1 MIKLKIF
8 YAFFITLFLSI
19 TSSAIA
25 QDLCE
30 ECLDNVP
37 QDIKDYV
44 YNMDYMDEVQP
55 LGPSIMQ
62 DWKSP
67 SKPPWTIGYAS
78 TYAGN
83 TWRKGAMERLME
95 VVLPKWRDLGIVD
108 DIVITQS
115 NLDDSL
121 QIQQM
126 RQMIDGGEVDAIII
140 CCSNATALNQTI
152 KYGWD
157 KGIPT
162 FSFTGYVTS
171 PYAVNTSVN
180 YQLVGFYIG
189 AWMAELIG
197 EKGNV
202 IIMEGIPGYSA
213 SDSQNN
219 GMIDGLAEFPD
230 INVVGQ
236 LAHNWTS
243 QVAQKELSQWLSTH
257 PEKVDGI
264 AVQSSGETGTLQALL
279 QSGRDPIPP
288 IALGGELGALC
299 YWRQNPDY
307 IDEAIYAWPPGDD
320 IEFGFNVM
328 LRTMMGQGPKIQ
340 SILVGPATESF
351 DDIATYLDEDCDRNS
366 TGWSNPGIEN
376 WAGKEY
382 VDYFFAR
389 PADPEAYDPSSH

>member
-1 MIKLKIF
+1 MKLKLF
-8 YAFFITLFLSI
+8 YAFIFTLFLSI
-19 TSSAIA
+19 GSNAIA
-25 QDLCE
+25 QELCE

-55 LGPSIMQ
+55 LGPSIMR

-67 SKPPWTIGYAS
+67 NKPPWTIGYAS

-171 PYAVNTSVN
+171 PYAINT
-180 YQLVGFYIG
+180 
-189 AWMAELIG
+189 
-197 EKGNV
+197 
-202 IIMEGIPGYSA
+202 
-213 SDSQNN
+213 
-219 GMIDGLAEFPD
+219 
-230 INVVGQ
+230 
-236 LAHNWTS
+236 
-243 QVAQKELSQWLSTH
+243 
-257 PEKVDGI
+257 
-264 AVQSSGETGTLQALL
+264 
-279 QSGRDPIPP
+279 
-288 IALGGELGALC
+288 
-299 YWRQNPDY
+299 
-307 IDEAIYAWPPGDD
+307 
-320 IEFGFNVM
+320 
-328 LRTMMGQGPKIQ
+328 
-340 SILVGPATESF
+340 
-351 DDIATYLDEDCDRNS
+351 
-366 TGWSNPGIEN
+366 
-376 WAGKEY
+376 
-382 VDYFFAR
+382 
-389 PADPEAYDPSSH
+389 

>member
-1 MIKLKIF
+1 MIKFKYLIV
-8 YAFFITLFLSI
+8 FFISFLFSF
-19 TSSAIA
+19 SSSLIA
-25 QDLCE
+25 QELCE
-30 ECLDNVP
+30 ECLENVP
-37 QDIKDYV
+37 EDMKNYV
-44 YNMDYMDEVQP
+44 YNMDFMDKDQP
-55 LGPSIMQ
+55 IGESVMRN
-62 DWKSP
+62 WKSP
-67 SKPPWTIGYAS
+67 NKPPWTIGYAS

-95 VVLPKWRDLGIVD
+95 VVLPKWRSLGMVD
-108 DIVITQS
+108 EIVITQS

-140 CCSNATALNQTI
+140 CCSNLTALNQTI
-152 KYGWD
+152 QYGWD

-162 FSFTGYVTS
+162 LSFTGFTTS
-171 PYAVNTSVN
+171 PVSINTSVN
-180 YQLVGFYIG
+180 YRLVGFYIG

-202 IIMEGIPGYSA
+202 VVMEGIPGYSA
-213 SDSQNN
+213 SDQQNA
-219 GMIDGLAEFPD
+219 GMLEALELFPD
-230 INVVGQ
+230 VNVVGQ

-243 QVAQKELSQWLSTH
+243 QVAQKELSTWLATN
-257 PEKVDGI
+257 PQKIDGI

-307 IDEAIYAWPPGDD
+307 IDEAIYAWPPGDE
-320 IEFGFNVM
+320 IELGFEVLM
-328 LRTMMGQGPKIQ
+328 RTMQGQGPKIQ

-351 DDIATYLDEDCDRNS
+351 DDVASYLDEDCDRNS
-366 TGWSNPGIEN
+366 TGWQNPGLEN
-376 WAGKEY
+376 WAPRSYIEA
-382 VDYFFAR
+382 FFEN
-389 PADPEAYDPSSH
+389 PSDPEDYDISSH

>member
-1 MIKLKIF
+1 MIKFKYLII
-8 YAFFITLFLSI
+8 FFISFLFSF
-19 TSSAIA
+19 SSSLIA
-25 QDLCE
+25 QELCE
-30 ECLDNVP
+30 ECLENVP
-37 QDIKDYV
+37 EDMRNYV
-44 YNMDYMDEVQP
+44 YNMDFMDKDQP
-55 LGPSIMQ
+55 IGESVMRN
-62 DWKSP
+62 WKSP
-67 SKPPWTIGYAS
+67 NKPPWTIGYAS

-95 VVLPKWRDLGIVD
+95 VVLPKWRSLGMVD
-108 DIVITQS
+108 EIVITQS

-140 CCSNATALNQTI
+140 CCSNLTALNQTI
-152 KYGWD
+152 QYGWD

-162 FSFTGYVTS
+162 LSFTGFTTS
-171 PYAVNTSVN
+171 PVSINTSVN
-180 YQLVGFYIG
+180 YRLVGFYIG

-202 IIMEGIPGYSA
+202 VVMEGIPGYSA
-213 SDSQNN
+213 SDQQNA
-219 GMIDGLAEFPD
+219 GMLEALELFPD
-230 INVVGQ
+230 VNVVGQ

-243 QVAQKELSQWLSTH
+243 QVAQKELSTWLATN
-257 PEKVDGI
+257 PQKIDGI

-307 IDEAIYAWPPGDD
+307 IDEAIYAWPPGDE
-320 IEFGFNVM
+320 IELGFEVLM
-328 LRTMMGQGPKIQ
+328 RTMQGQGPKIQ

-351 DDIATYLDEDCDRNS
+351 DDVASYLDEDCDRNS
-366 TGWSNPGIEN
+366 TGWQNPGLEN
-376 WAGKEY
+376 WAPRSY
-382 VDYFFAR
+382 VEAFFENPSAPEDY
-389 PADPEAYDPSSH
+389 DISSH

>member
-1 MIKLKIF
+1 MIRLKLVF
-8 YAFFITLFLSI
+8 AFVATIFLSSA
-19 TSSAIA
+19 SSVIA

-37 QDIKDYV
+37 QDMRDYV
-44 YNMDYMDEVQP
+44 YNMDYMDKDQP
-55 LGPSIMQ
+55 LGSTVMR

-95 VVLPKWRDLGIVD
+95 VVLPKWRALGMVD
-108 DIVITQS
+108 DILITQS

-126 RQMIDGGEVDAIII
+126 RQMIDGGVVDAIII
-140 CCSNATALNQTI
+140 CCSNLTALNKTI
-152 KYGWD
+152 EYGWS

-162 FSFTGYVTS
+162 LSFTGFTTS
-171 PYAVNTSVN
+171 PVSINTSVN
-180 YQLVGFYIG
+180 YRLVGVYIG
-189 AWMAELIG
+189 TWLAELIG

-202 IIMEGIPGYSA
+202 VVMDGIPGYSA
-213 SDSQNN
+213 SDQQSD
-219 GMIDGLAEFPD
+219 GMLAGLAMYPD
-230 INVVGQ
+230 ITVVGH

-243 QVAQKELSQWLSTH
+243 QVAQKELSTWMAAH
-257 PEKVDGI
+257 PEEIHGI

-307 IDEAIYAWPPGDD
+307 IDEAIYAWPPGDE
-320 IEFGFNVM
+320 IQLGFEVM
-328 LRTMMGQGPKIQ
+328 MRTLQGQGPKIQ
-340 SILVGPATESF
+340 SILVGPATKGF
-351 DDIATYLDEDCDRNS
+351 DEIAAVLDEDCDRNS
-366 TGWSNPGIEN
+366 TGWDNPGLEN
-376 WAGKEY
+376 WAPSSY
-382 VDYFFAR
+382 VDAFFER
-389 PADPEAYDPSSH
+389 PADPTKYDPSSH

>member
-1 MIKLKIF
+1 MNKLKIF
-8 YAFFITLFLSI
+8 SAFFITFFLGM

-257 PEKVDGI
+257 PEQVDGI

-351 DDIATYLDEDCDRNS
+351 DDISSYLDEDCDRNS

>member
-8 YAFFITLFLSI
+8 YAFFITLFLSM

-25 QDLCE
+25 QELCE

-95 VVLPKWRDLGIVD
+95 VVLPKWRDLGIID

-257 PEKVDGI
+257 PEQVDGI

-340 SILVGPATESF
+340 SILVGPATENF
-351 DDIATYLDEDCDRNS
+351 DDIASYLDEDCDRNS

>member
-1 MIKLKIF
+1 MKIMKF
-8 YAFFITLFLSI
+8 LIAIFTAYFVTLFGNVY
-19 TSSAIA
+19 A
-25 QDLCE
+25 QELCE

-37 QDIKDYV
+37 QDMRDYV
-44 YNMDYMDEVQP
+44 YNMDYMDKDQP
-55 LGPSIMQ
+55 LGTTVMR

-95 VVLPKWRDLGIVD
+95 VVLPKWRALGMVD
-108 DIVITQS
+108 DILITQS

-126 RQMIDGGEVDAIII
+126 RQMIDGGVVDAIII
-140 CCSNATALNQTI
+140 CCSNLTALNKTI
-152 KYGWD
+152 EYGWS

-162 FSFTGYVTS
+162 LSFTGFTTS
-171 PYAVNTSVN
+171 PVSINTSVN
-180 YQLVGFYIG
+180 YRLVGVYIG
-189 AWMAELIG
+189 TWLAELIG

-202 IIMEGIPGYSA
+202 IVMDGIPGYSA
-213 SDSQNN
+213 SDQQSD
-219 GMIDGLAEFPD
+219 GMLAGLAMYPD
-230 INVVGQ
+230 ITVVGH

-243 QVAQKELSQWLSTH
+243 QVAQKELSTWMAAH
-257 PEKVDGI
+257 PEEIHGI

-307 IDEAIYAWPPGDD
+307 IDEAIYAWPPGDE
-320 IEFGFNVM
+320 IEFGFEVM
-328 LRTMMGQGPKIQ
+328 MRTLQGQGPKIQ
-340 SILVGPATESF
+340 SILVGPATKGF
-351 DDIATYLDEDCDRNS
+351 DEIAAVLSEDCDRNS
-366 TGWSNPGIEN
+366 TGWDNPGIEN
-376 WAGKEY
+376 WAPRSY
-382 VDYFFAR
+382 VESFFVN
-389 PADPEAYDPSSH
+389 PSDPEDYDISSH

>member
-8 YAFFITLFLSI
+8 YALFATLFFSI
-19 TSSAIA
+19 SFSAIA

-44 YNMDYMDEVQP
+44 YNMGYMDEVQP

-95 VVLPKWRDLGIVD
+95 VILPKWRDLGIVD
-108 DIVITQS
+108 DILITQS

-257 PEKVDGI
+257 PEQIDGI

-340 SILVGPATESF
+340 SILVGPATENF
-351 DDIATYLDEDCDRNS
+351 DDIASYLEEDCDRNS

-382 VDYFFAR
+382 VDYFFTR

>member
-1 MIKLKIF
+1 MIKFKYLSI
-8 YAFFITLFLSI
+8 FFISFLFSF
-19 TSSAIA
+19 SSSLIA
-25 QDLCE
+25 QELCE
-30 ECLDNVP
+30 ECLENVP
-37 QDIKDYV
+37 EDMRNYV
-44 YNMDYMDEVQP
+44 YNMDFMDKDQP
-55 LGPSIMQ
+55 IGESVMRN
-62 DWKSP
+62 WKSP
-67 SKPPWTIGYAS
+67 NKPPWTIGYAS

-95 VVLPKWRDLGIVD
+95 VVLPKWRSLGMVD
-108 DIVITQS
+108 EIVITQS

-140 CCSNATALNQTI
+140 CCSNLTALNQTI
-152 KYGWD
+152 QYGWD

-162 FSFTGYVTS
+162 LSFTGFTTS
-171 PYAVNTSVN
+171 PVSINTSVN
-180 YQLVGFYIG
+180 YRLVGFYIG

-202 IIMEGIPGYSA
+202 VVMEGIPGYSA
-213 SDSQNN
+213 SDQQNA
-219 GMIDGLAEFPD
+219 GMLEALELFPD
-230 INVVGQ
+230 VNVVGQ

-243 QVAQKELSQWLSTH
+243 QVAQKELSTWLATN
-257 PEKVDGI
+257 PQKIDGI

-307 IDEAIYAWPPGDD
+307 IDEAIYAWPPGDE
-320 IEFGFNVM
+320 IELGFEVLM
-328 LRTMMGQGPKIQ
+328 RTMQGQGPKIQ

-351 DDIATYLDEDCDRNS
+351 DDVASYLDEDCDRNS
-366 TGWSNPGIEN
+366 TGWQNPGLEN
-376 WAGKEY
+376 WAPRSY
-382 VDYFFAR
+382 VEAFFENPSAPEDY
-389 PADPEAYDPSSH
+389 DISSH

>member
-1 MIKLKIF
+1 MIKFKYLSI
-8 YAFFITLFLSI
+8 FFISFLFSF
-19 TSSAIA
+19 SSSLIA
-25 QDLCE
+25 QELCE
-30 ECLDNVP
+30 ECLENVP
-37 QDIKDYV
+37 EDMRNYV
-44 YNMDYMDEVQP
+44 YNMDFMDKDQP
-55 LGPSIMQ
+55 IGESVMRN
-62 DWKSP
+62 WKSP
-67 SKPPWTIGYAS
+67 NKPPWTIGYAS

-95 VVLPKWRDLGIVD
+95 VVLPKWRWLGMVD
-108 DIVITQS
+108 EIVITQS

-140 CCSNATALNQTI
+140 CCSNLTALNQTI
-152 KYGWD
+152 QYGWD

-162 FSFTGYVTS
+162 LSFTGFTTS
-171 PYAVNTSVN
+171 PVSINTSVN
-180 YQLVGFYIG
+180 YRLVGFYIG

-202 IIMEGIPGYSA
+202 VVMEGIPGYSA
-213 SDSQNN
+213 SDQQNA
-219 GMIDGLAEFPD
+219 GMLEALELFPD
-230 INVVGQ
+230 VNVVGQ

-243 QVAQKELSQWLSTH
+243 QVAQKELSTWLATN
-257 PEKVDGI
+257 PQKIDGI

-307 IDEAIYAWPPGDD
+307 IDEAIYAWPPGDE
-320 IEFGFNVM
+320 IELGFEVLM
-328 LRTMMGQGPKIQ
+328 RTMQGQGPKIQ

-351 DDIATYLDEDCDRNS
+351 DDVASYLDEDCDRNS
-366 TGWSNPGIEN
+366 TGWQNPGLEN
-376 WAGKEY
+376 WAPRSY
-382 VDYFFAR
+382 VEAFFENPSAPEDY
-389 PADPEAYDPSSH
+389 DISSH

>member
-19 TSSAIA
+19 SSSTIA
-25 QDLCE
+25 QELCE

-257 PEKVDGI
+257 PEQVDGI

-307 IDEAIYAWPPGDD
+307 IDEAIYAWPPGDE
-320 IEFGFNVM
+320 IQLGFEVM
-328 LRTMMGQGPKIQ
+328 MRTLQGQGPKIQ
-340 SILVGPATESF
+340 SILVGPATKSF
-351 DDIATYLDEDCDRNS
+351 DEIAAVLDEDCDRNS
-366 TGWSNPGIEN
+366 TGWDNPGIEN
-376 WAGKEY
+376 WAPSSY
-382 VDYFFAR
+382 VDAFFER
-389 PADPEAYDPSSH
+389 PADPTKYDPSSH

>member
-1 MIKLKIF
+1 MIKFKYLII
-8 YAFFITLFLSI
+8 FFISFLFSF
-19 TSSAIA
+19 SSSLIA
-25 QDLCE
+25 QELCE
-30 ECLDNVP
+30 ECLENVP
-37 QDIKDYV
+37 EDMKNYV
-44 YNMDYMDEVQP
+44 YNMDFMDKDQP
-55 LGPSIMQ
+55 IGESVMRN
-62 DWKSP
+62 WKSP
-67 SKPPWTIGYAS
+67 NKPPWTIGYAS

-95 VVLPKWRDLGIVD
+95 VVLPKWRSLGMVD
-108 DIVITQS
+108 EIVITQS

-140 CCSNATALNQTI
+140 CCSNLTALNQTI
-152 KYGWD
+152 QYGWD

-162 FSFTGYVTS
+162 LSFTGFTTS
-171 PYAVNTSVN
+171 PVSINTSVN
-180 YQLVGFYIG
+180 YRLVGFYIG

-202 IIMEGIPGYSA
+202 VVMEGIPGYSA
-213 SDSQNN
+213 SDQQNA
-219 GMIDGLAEFPD
+219 GMLEALELFPD
-230 INVVGQ
+230 VNVVGQ

-243 QVAQKELSQWLSTH
+243 QVAQKELSTWLATN
-257 PEKVDGI
+257 PQKIDGI

-307 IDEAIYAWPPGDD
+307 IDEAIYAWPPGDE
-320 IEFGFNVM
+320 IELGFEVLM
-328 LRTMMGQGPKIQ
+328 RTMQGQGPKIQ

-351 DDIATYLDEDCDRNS
+351 DDVASYLDEDCDRNS
-366 TGWSNPGIEN
+366 TGWQNPGLEN
-376 WAGKEY
+376 WAPRSY
-382 VDYFFAR
+382 VEAFFEN
-389 PADPEAYDPSSH
+389 PSDPEDYDISSH